1 MISNNLQLLN
11 CDDSIRI
18 YTSSFQENEHIISE
32 TISLHDPV
40 GLQRIKL
47 PCRAFDCDHLQCFDF
62 NVFISMNKDSHSK
75 HGIFRCS
82 VCNKRI
88 NPEKVVIDYVALAL
102 SKVYPS
108 SNSVK
113 LFRNGSLQVTSGHM
127 SSEFEKLVINSIYD
141 LKKMGYMNTD
151 RRIVQLVQLQHVSVF
166 DVTNFM
172 NTIDVNEIISIILK
186 KSNYQKQYGKAAVW
200 CETIEKSRPFYCS
213 TWGGRYY
220 LLLIQKL
227 S

>member
-1 MISNNLQLLN
+1 
-11 CDDSIRI
+11 
-18 YTSSFQENEHIISE
+18 
-32 TISLHDPV
+32 
-40 GLQRIKL
+40 
-47 PCRAFDCDHLQCFDF
+47 
-62 NVFISMNKDSHSK
+62 MNKDCHSK
-75 HGIFRCS
+75 HGIFKCS

-102 SKVYPS
+102 SKLYPS
-108 SNSVK
+108 SDSVK

-127 SSEFEKLVINSIYD
+127 SSEFEKLVINSVYD

-172 NTIDVNEIISIILK
+172 NTIDVNEIMSIILSK
-186 KSNYQKQYGKAAVW
+186 KSNYQNYQKQYGKDAVW

-220 LLLIQKL
+220 LLLILKL
-227 S
+227 SCVLISL